1 MVSRGWLQSPF
12 TRHAPI
18 TWTFSKQP
26 CSISKLRITKESKGY
41 HPSLFFDFS
50 GGEWLPI
57 SWLANFPCILVK
69 YPVKSRHDTP
79 CATIALRS
87 SLKDEEWMCSCCM
100 FSKVSSQAPM
110 SAAIVLAGHSPW
122 RAARL
127 GSAWDLCRGHVHNR
141 SSEKSSSQPG
151 GASIAV
157 PEIFAAVMFTIAR
170 LKRAPPNLEA
180 PPSQQKWSCNTKRM
194 VETLQTIG
202 KKHLSAISWCRIS
215 QPSTVSKK
223 KFGTSM

>member
-1 MVSRGWLQSPF
+1 MVSRGWLKSPF

-41 HPSLFFDFS
+41 HPSLFFDFY

-151 GASIAV
+151 GASIATKMILQHQKDGWNPTNNWKKTPISYQLV
-157 PEIFAAVMFTIAR
+157 QDFSTIHC
-170 LKRAPPNLEA
+170 L
-180 PPSQQKWSCNTKRM
+180 
-194 VETLQTIG
+194 
-202 KKHLSAISWCRIS
+202 
-215 QPSTVSKK
+215 KK